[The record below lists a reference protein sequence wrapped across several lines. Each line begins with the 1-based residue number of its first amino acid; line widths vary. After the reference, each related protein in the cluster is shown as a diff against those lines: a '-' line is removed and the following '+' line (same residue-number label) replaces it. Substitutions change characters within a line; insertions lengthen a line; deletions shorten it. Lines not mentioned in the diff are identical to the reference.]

1 MNNLE
6 LKKTANK
13 VREGII
19 TGVYSAKAGHPGGS
33 LSSAEIFTEL
43 YFEEMHINPEK
54 PCDPDRDRLVLS
66 KGHACPGMYAAMALR
81 GYFPIEEMKTLRHLG
96 SRLQGHPSM
105 ALLPGVD
112 MSTGSLGQGF
122 SAAIGMALAGR
133 LDRKSYRVY
142 SLLGDGELQEG
153 EIWEAAMFAGNQK
166 LDNLCAI
173 IDNNDL
179 QIDGRVEDVNDP
191 NPIGQKFEAFKF
203 HVIEIDGHDFDQ
215 LRAAFKEARETKGQ
229 PTVIIAHTVK
239 GKDVSFME
247 NAVGWHGKAPNEEQY
262 KVAMADLAR
271 IDEKL
276 AKEEA

>member
-229 PTVIIAHTVK
+229 PTVIISHTVK

>member
-1 MNNLE
+1 LNNLE

>member
-215 LRAAFKEARETKGQ
+215 LRAERRRVSPPSSS
-229 PTVIIAHTVK
+229 PT
-239 GKDVSFME
+239 
-247 NAVGWHGKAPNEEQY
+247 P
-262 KVAMADLAR
+262 
-271 IDEKL
+271 
-276 AKEEA
+276 

>member
-262 KVAMADLAR
+262 KVAMADLAK